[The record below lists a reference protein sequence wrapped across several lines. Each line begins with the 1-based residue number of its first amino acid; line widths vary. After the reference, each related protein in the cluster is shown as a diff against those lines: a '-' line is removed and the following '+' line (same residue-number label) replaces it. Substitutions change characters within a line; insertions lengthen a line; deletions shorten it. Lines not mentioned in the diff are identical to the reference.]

1 MDEKLSQQ
9 LSLSVSIF
17 VYTHDYYCSVMCG
30 CPFMVGPEFLHSLTI
45 GTFES
50 KLIPLVQFAR
60 LLSKSK
66 SYIEQRSIK
75 MKDEW
80 IRVGM
85 SLEIPINPQSSSEL
99 SDAFYLKLF
108 HNYLYVLLVRKSL
121 LDPTKNDATSFQLL
135 EESCDYIT
143 SIVNMNPNLE
153 TIPIFF
159 GQLVYSIGM
168 FCCFRKKDLRELTC
182 SFHVLKV
189 LGHSKILSY
198 QEKALQLEQC
208 LLEPTRAIEYINTK
222 VIPGF

>member
-1 MDEKLSQQ
+1 
-9 LSLSVSIF
+9 
-17 VYTHDYYCSVMCG
+17 
-30 CPFMVGPEFLHSLTI
+30 MVGPEFLHALSI

-50 KLIPLVQFAR
+50 RLIPLVQFAR

-66 SYIEQRSIK
+66 SYLEQRSIK

-85 SLEIPINPQSSSEL
+85 NLVIPMNPTSNTEL
-99 SDAFYLKLF
+99 TEAFYLKLF

-121 LDPTKNDATSFQLL
+121 LDPTSNDTTSFQML
-135 EESCDYIT
+135 EESCDYIVN
-143 SIVNMNPNLE
+143 IVNMNPNLE
-153 TIPIFF
+153 RVPIFF

-189 LGHSKILSY
+189 LGQSKILSY

-208 LLEPTRAIEYINTK
+208 LLEPTRAVEYINTK